1 MGEAIIIK
9 WIKYVV
15 SWIEKDKK
23 NKYILLIGL
32 IGMLV
37 LFIGNNNKKIEEPND
52 VYIQEQD
59 AQKETETIH
68 VEDEHI
74 RVLEEQYEQ
83 SLQHILN
90 KMNGIQDAEVMIN
103 IDSTNVQIYEK
114 DHLTQKQQT
123 EEQDTNGGTRQVE
136 DESKETK
143 IVFVREGEKEVPLL
157 TQLKKPEVRGVLI
170 IANGVQSANKQKEVI
185 DAVAKVLDIP
195 TYKISVQQK

>member
-1 MGEAIIIK
+1 
-9 WIKYVV
+9 
-15 SWIEKDKK
+15 
-23 NKYILLIGL
+23 
-32 IGMLV
+32 
-37 LFIGNNNKKIEEPND
+37 
-52 VYIQEQD
+52 QD
-59 AQKETETIH
+59 TQKETETIH
-68 VEDEHI
+68 VEDKHI

-114 DHLTQKQQT
+114 DHLTQKQQKKEQET
-123 EEQDTNGGTRQVE
+123 KEETQQKE
-136 DESKETK
+136 DEYKKKK
-143 IVFVREGEKEVPLL
+143 IVFIREREKEVPLL